1 MLPTLFQLV
10 AQDNPQSGSRCCRVL
25 HNRLCIEASL
35 PDAGTTEKFV
45 FFFKI
50 FNLNLVVQ
58 ISGLVSSPGVLE
70 HGVGSMELPIA
81 VSADENSTA
90 LSSCHSELLLEEVGS
105 LDAVAMH
112 GGVDLLLVG
121 LPRLIIITIIIII
134 VITII
139 IISIIC
145 QACSSS
151 SLGSQSFLPVR
162 NVGRI
167 VGVRKQRSVPACNQ
181 RS

>member
-1 MLPTLFQLV
+1 
-10 AQDNPQSGSRCCRVL
+10 
-25 HNRLCIEASL
+25 
-35 PDAGTTEKFV
+35 
-45 FFFKI
+45 
-50 FNLNLVVQ
+50 
-58 ISGLVSSPGVLE
+58 
-70 HGVGSMELPIA
+70 MELAIA
-81 VSADENSTA
+81 VSADKNSTA

-121 LPRLIIITIIIII
+121 LPRLIIIIIII
-134 VITII
+134 TMII
-139 IISIIC
+139 INIIC

-167 VGVRKQRSVPACNQ
+167 VGERKQRSVPACNQ

>member
-1 MLPTLFQLV
+1 
-10 AQDNPQSGSRCCRVL
+10 
-25 HNRLCIEASL
+25 
-35 PDAGTTEKFV
+35 
-45 FFFKI
+45 
-50 FNLNLVVQ
+50 
-58 ISGLVSSPGVLE
+58 
-70 HGVGSMELPIA
+70 MELPIA

-134 VITII
+134 III

-167 VGVRKQRSVPACNQ
+167 VGVRKQRSVPAWKQLILGVFQLMGRKSNTVRHQNIIACKQ

>member
-1 MLPTLFQLV
+1 
-10 AQDNPQSGSRCCRVL
+10 
-25 HNRLCIEASL
+25 
-35 PDAGTTEKFV
+35 
-45 FFFKI
+45 
-50 FNLNLVVQ
+50 
-58 ISGLVSSPGVLE
+58 
-70 HGVGSMELPIA
+70 MELTIA

-121 LPRLIIITIIIII
+121 LPRLIIITIIII
-134 VITII
+134 TII

>member
-1 MLPTLFQLV
+1 MLDF
-10 AQDNPQSGSRCCRVL
+10 
-25 HNRLCIEASL
+25 
-35 PDAGTTEKFV
+35 EKF
-45 FFFKI
+45 K
-50 FNLNLVVQ
+50 LNLVVQ

-81 VSADENSTA
+81 VSSDENGTA

-121 LPRLIIITIIIII
+121 LPRLIIITIIIIN
-134 VITII
+134 
-139 IISIIC
+139 IIC
-145 QACSSS
+145 QAWSSS

>member
-1 MLPTLFQLV
+1 MLPVRFP
-10 AQDNPQSGSRCCRVL
+10 NPLRKLDEPDLRCCPPCFSWLPKIIPSQAPGVAVSCTIPFVL
-25 HNRLCIEASL
+25 RLHCQMPEQLRSL
-35 PDAGTTEKFV
+35 Y
-45 FFFKI
+45 FFKM

-121 LPRLIIITIIIII
+121 LPGLL
-134 VITII
+134 
-139 IISIIC
+139 
-145 QACSSS
+145 Q
-151 SLGSQSFLPVR
+151 LF
-162 NVGRI
+162 VGLT
-167 VGVRKQRSVPACNQ
+167 VFPASAKCRQ
-181 RS
+181 D

>member
-1 MLPTLFQLV
+1 
-10 AQDNPQSGSRCCRVL
+10 
-25 HNRLCIEASL
+25 
-35 PDAGTTEKFV
+35 
-45 FFFKI
+45 
-50 FNLNLVVQ
+50 
-58 ISGLVSSPGVLE
+58 
-70 HGVGSMELPIA
+70 MELTIA

-121 LPRLIIITIIIII
+121 LPRLIIITIIIIS
-134 VITII
+134 II
-139 IISIIC
+139 ISIISIIC

-167 VGVRKQRSVPACNQ
+167 DGVKKQRSVPAW
-181 RS
+181 RHS